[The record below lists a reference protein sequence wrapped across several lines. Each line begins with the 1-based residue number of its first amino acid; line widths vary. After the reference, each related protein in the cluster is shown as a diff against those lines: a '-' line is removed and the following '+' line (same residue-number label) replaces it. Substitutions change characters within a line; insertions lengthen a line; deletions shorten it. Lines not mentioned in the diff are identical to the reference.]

1 MSSFIRKSSSY
12 QKFQD
17 DEEDSMTNSSLEAF
31 SFENINSNS
40 NNNDVDNINTK
51 TENSN
56 IY

>member
-17 DEEDSMTNSSLEAF
+17 DEEDSMTNSSLEAL

-51 TENSN
+51 K
-56 IY
+56 